1 MSRSERKGQFS
12 PDSLLEGWVD
22 SFSGRVGQVYG
33 WASWKECGKM
43 RVWNNWRKQ
52 IEARLVPCVNY
63 GWCPKP
69 EGMLSMSWDVNF

>member
-1 MSRSERKGQFS
+1 
-12 PDSLLEGWVD
+12 
-22 SFSGRVGQVYG
+22 VGQVYG